1 MDGRRSR
8 VTLNVYQLVGR
19 CLFVGVGYALA
30 VLATEPLLGLGAG
43 GPTVTFLLAALGG
56 TLLAL
61 VLSPLARHARLS
73 RVALIGVI
81 WFVLI
86 MVEYVAGIVE
96 MPFFTT
102 YPRRHM
108 AALVIQGM
116 VVSLVIAALSAW
128 LLASPD
134 GPRSLGR
141 RLRLWFAQRRWY
153 TWLGRFALCGL
164 TYVVLYLVVGGISY
178 IAFTQPYYTDPALAE
193 RLHLKEPPNFGVIMP
208 LEMVRGMLFALALI
222 PLMAVAQAERRTL
235 ATWSGLILFVVG
247 DLVPMLQGQDLPVT
261 LRLYTGVEIFFQNFP
276 LGLVLGYLLA
286 PAGKPRA

>member
-1 MDGRRSR
+1 
-8 VTLNVYQLVGR
+8 
-19 CLFVGVGYALA
+19 
-30 VLATEPLLGLGAG
+30 
-43 GPTVTFLLAALGG
+43 
-56 TLLAL
+56 
-61 VLSPLARHARLS
+61 
-73 RVALIGVI
+73 VALIGVI